1 MKRAVV
7 LALALTSSLTACGSS
22 SSGASSAAP
31 SATAAAPSATSTGSC
46 TPSGH
51 GTTDLTKKPV
61 VARSTAPAPAET
73 TTIDIVCGTGAEA
86 KKGSSVEV
94 KYVGLL
100 YQNGS
105 EFDSSWGRGANETLP
120 FTVGSGVIP
129 GFSKG
134 TEGMRV
140 GGRREVII
148 PSKDGYGDT
157 GTGPIPGGATLVFV
171 IDLVK
176 VG

>member
-1 MKRAVV
+1 MKRALV
-7 LALALTSSLTACGSS
+7 LALVLTGTLTACGA
-22 SSGASSAAP
+22 SSGTPTAVGRTP
-31 SATAAAPSATSTGSC
+31 TPEATDTGSC
-46 TPSGH
+46 TPSGS

-61 VARSTAPAPAET
+61 VARSSAPAPAET
-73 TTIDIVCGTGAEA
+73 TTVDIVCGTGAEA
-86 KKGSSVEV
+86 KNGSSVQV
-94 KYVGLL
+94 RYVGLL
-100 YQNGS
+100 YQDGS
-105 EFDSSWGRGANETLP
+105 EFDSSWSRSPTDTLS

-148 PSKDGYGDT
+148 PSKDGYGDN
-157 GTGPIPGGATLVFV
+157 GTGPIPGGAALVFV

>member
-1 MKRAVV
+1 VTRVLV
-7 LALALTSSLTACGSS
+7 LALVLTGTLTACGA
-22 SSGASSAAP
+22 SSGTPAPAGRTPTPTPAATE
-31 SATAAAPSATSTGSC
+31 TASC
-46 TPSGH
+46 TPSGT

-61 VARSTAPAPAET
+61 VARSSAPAPAET
-73 TTIDIVCGTGAEA
+73 TTVDIVCGTGAEA
-86 KKGSSVEV
+86 KNGSSVKV
-94 KYVGLL
+94 RYVGLL
-100 YQNGS
+100 YQDGS
-105 EFDSSWGRGANETLP
+105 EFDSSWSRAATDTLS

-148 PSKDGYGDT
+148 PSKDGYGEN
-157 GTGPIPGGATLVFV
+157 GTGPIPGGAALVFV